1 MRCKFA
7 RVTQQWNLAQ
17 ISVLPLLVSNP
28 VGLVAP
34 RVQAVALP
42 FLLLARYH
50 RDPTVDPA
58 SVLHIPL
65 GVAARL
71 HSGALGCLCADNPSP
86 LSGSV
91 G

>member
-7 RVTQQWNLAQ
+7 RVTQLWNLAQ

-42 FLLLARYH
+42 FLLLAHYH